1 LALMEFQGAVIAARI
16 HQWGAL
22 DLPVEREVFGTARP
36 EDLAAAVDDWCR
48 VYLGAPIERY
58 EFFESSSGSV
68 HGVVLRDG
76 RSVVVKGHRAAV
88 THDYLVAVRDVQA
101 ALTASG
107 YPAPRPLAGP
117 VAVGGGHVTAEVM
130 LDRSPGVDGHDPG
143 VRAAVAAGLA
153 QFIELSRPH
162 RDRLGRVAHPMRVP
176 DGGLYPTPHSPRFD
190 FGSTALGAEWVDKL
204 RSRATKRFR
213 SSTEIPG
220 VVVHGD
226 WRIEN
231 LSISGRQLVGVYD
244 WDSVHVA
251 AETTAVASAATT
263 FSVDWNQ
270 PTGRRFPG
278 VREIG
283 AFVSDYE
290 AARGEEFTA
299 DECDIL
305 AASMVASLAYGARCE
320 HADTQRPPTGDDS
333 QHGLLAILGEALL
346 DDGLAAIRG

>member
-1 LALMEFQGAVIAARI
+1 LALMESQGAVIAARL
-16 HQWGAL
+16 HEWGAL
-22 DLPVEREVFGTARP
+22 DLPVERAVFGTARP

-48 VYLGAPIERY
+48 EHLGAPIERY

-76 RSVVVKGHRAAV
+76 RSVVVKGHRSTV
-88 THDYLVAVRDVQA
+88 TRDYLVAVRDVQA
-101 ALTASG
+101 ALAASG
-107 YPAPRPLAGP
+107 YPAPSPLAGP

-143 VRAAVAAGLA
+143 VRAALALGLA
-153 QFIELSRPH
+153 QFIDLSRPH

-176 DGGLYPTPHSPRFD
+176 DGALYPTPHSPRFD
-190 FGSTALGAEWVDKL
+190 FGSTARGAEWIDTL

-213 SSTEIPG
+213 SSTEVPG

-231 LSISGRQLVGVYD
+231 LGVRGRRLVGVFD

-251 AETTAVASAATT
+251 AETTAVAIAATT

-270 PTGRRFPG
+270 PNGRRFPS

-290 AARGEEFTA
+290 AARGDFTS
-299 DECDIL
+299 DECDLL
-305 AASMVASLAYGARCE
+305 AATMVASLAYGARCE
-320 HADTQRPPTGDDS
+320 HADSGQPPTGDDS
-333 QHGLLAILGEALL
+333 QRGLLSTLGEALL
-346 DDGLAAIRG
+346 LEGMAALRG